1 MFAPNGYGLFGVCG
15 GVQEWT
21 ADWYDA
27 EYYARASLAIPR
39 ARPRD
44 ARRSSAA
51 ARGPTAKTP

>member
-27 EYYARASLAIPR
+27 EYYARASLADPEGPPEGR
-39 ARPRD
+39 EKVL
-44 ARRSSAA
+44 
-51 ARGPTAKTP
+51 RGGSWPTAKTP